1 MINYIRR
8 NSSVVKVG
16 NVCIGGN
23 NPIRIQSML
32 NTSTMDTEA
41 SVNQAIDLIKAGS
54 ELVRLTTQ
62 GEREAKNMALIR
74 EELNK
79 RAYNTPLVAD
89 VHFNAKVAEEA
100 ALHVEKVRVNPGNY
114 ANSIDEIEHKFVPF
128 LNLCK
133 QHNTAIRLGVNHGS
147 LNKRILEKY
156 GDTPEGMTESCL
168 EFLRICKRENFS
180 NVIISVKASN
190 TRIMVQTVRQMARRM
205 QEEEINFPL
214 HLGVTEAGNGED
226 GRIKSA
232 VGIGTLLSDGLG
244 DTIRVSLSESPVAEI
259 PVAQKIV
266 DFISRKSKAAKI
278 AGSDEN
284 LYNHEQYNRRET
296 LAVGDFGGNQVPLVI
311 AAEETLPNGVIDCV
325 LSGDNALGEGRLFF
339 ANLKSKNNKQ
349 PVVLT
354 RVYNTSDIETLQI
367 EASIELGPFFIDG
380 LGDGIRIVAPNIA
393 PDIVNSLSYGI
404 LQATGARITKT
415 EYISC
420 PSCGRTLF
428 DIEST
433 IEKIKAA
440 TSHLKPL
447 KIGIMGCVVNGPGE
461 MADADYGYVG
471 AGVGR
476 VSLYR
481 GQQCVEKNIPEDQAV
496 EHLIAL
502 IRSDGRWV

>member
-8 NSSVVKVG
+8 KSSVVKVG

-41 SVNQAIDLIKAGS
+41 SVNQTVDLIKAGS

-79 RAYNTPLVAD
+79 RSYNMPLVAD
-89 VHFNAKVAEEA
+89 VHFNSKVADEA
-100 ALHVEKVRVNPGNY
+100 ALHVEKVRINPGNY

-156 GDTPEGMTESCL
+156 GDTPEGMTESCM

-190 TRIMVQTVRQMARRM
+190 TRVMVQTVRQMARRM
-205 QEEEINFPL
+205 QEEGMNFPL
-214 HLGVTEAGNGED
+214 HLGVTEAGSGED

-259 PVAQKIV
+259 PVAKKIV
-266 DFISRKSKAAKI
+266 DFISRKSKAAII
-278 AGSDEN
+278 AGFDEN
-284 LYNHEQYNRRET
+284 LYNPEQYSRRET
-296 LAVGDFGGNQVPLVI
+296 LAVGSFGGNQVPLVLT
-311 AAEETLPNGVIDCV
+311 AEETLPNGVLDCV
-325 LSGDNALGEGRLFF
+325 LSSDNALGEGRLFF

-354 RVYNTSDIETLQI
+354 RVYNTSDLETLQI

-393 PDIVNSLSYGI
+393 ADIVNSLSYGI

-440 TSHLKPL
+440 TSHLKSL